1 MPFDQLFRVT
11 KTRALDA
18 MAHSGVPFDTI
29 VDIMKV
35 KKTSSH
41 MPVGQIAVNYQIHGP
56 VPTYQT
62 VDFVVEDIESDDIP
76 TAADIQLETIETSE
90 HSLDLKI
97 EYSTALYHDADMER
111 FLDNFDTFLT
121 SCIKDHRQPIDE
133 IGMCG
138 PLEVAHLKK
147 KYWNTETRANQ
158 WEGKSVLDVISTMAR
173 QHPHATAIKTSDC
186 CSVSYRQLM
195 DKAESVASELVEAG
209 ARPRGR
215 IGLMALPGVEAVAGM
230 LGALMTGSC
239 YVALDTDFA
248 HDRLSFMVADCEA
261 DILLVGPGQDVLA
274 AELASKVRV
283 APKVVR
289 IEDAA
294 AAGRSLGRRRARHA
308 DDPFYMIYTSVS
320 ASPTGDASVKDG
332 EAARSDS
339 RPGKHGDAQGGGA
352 E

>member
-1 MPFDQLFRVT
+1 
-11 KTRALDA
+11 

-76 TAADIQLETIETSE
+76 TAADVQLEAIETSE
-90 HSLDLKI
+90 HSLDLKV

-111 FLDNFDTFLT
+111 FLDNFNTFLA

-133 IGMCG
+133 VSMCG
-138 PLEVAHLKK
+138 PLEVDLLKK
-147 KYWNTETRANQ
+147 KYWNTETKANQ
-158 WEGKSVLDVISTMAR
+158 WEGKGVLDVISTMAR
-173 QHPHATAIKTSDC
+173 QHPQATAIKTSDC

-195 DKAESVASELVEAG
+195 AKAESVASELIDAG
-209 ARPRGR
+209 ARPGDS

-248 HDRLSFMVADCEA
+248 HDRLSFMVADSGA
-261 DILLVGPGQDVLA
+261 KLVLVGPGQDALA
-274 AELASKVRV
+274 AELLSKVAA

-289 IEDAA
+289 IEEAA
-294 AAGRSLGRRRARHA
+294 AAGRTVARPRARHA
-308 DDPFYMIYTSVS
+308 DDPFYVIYTSVS
-320 ASPTGDASVKDG
+320 SSKRHEWMTTGS
-332 EAARSDS
+332 SD
-339 RPGKHGDAQGGGA
+339 
-352 E
+352 